1 MPKLEPKIIQ
11 KELEDGLIWPVYW
24 LYGQERMKSREL
36 LKRIRR
42 VVLGD
47 SIEPS
52 AIQFAETVLDGK
64 EVSGEEVVEAAL
76 SQSLGSLLTQSP
88 NLVVVKDAHFLK
100 NIETL
105 SELFRPRAKK
115 SELSHVCVLISKD
128 LDGRKKFSKILVEKA
143 AVVPCEEIAEAD
155 REAWIQ
161 YLMKRKNLQLSLPQ
175 VAYLTTL
182 DPWNL
187 DIVDQELEKYSLL
200 QGDDPSLGQLPI
212 EERFRSDDW
221 IEAFFNRD
229 LKQALKQ
236 VDHFAKQV
244 EASLPLLGL
253 LAWNTRYLAMAQAD
267 SGQGLRGLK
276 VNPYFVERL
285 HRWSKLWKLS
295 EVLDLQTELA
305 HLDFSLKQT
314 PLVPL
319 GVWSRL
325 VMKFCHA

>member
-11 KELEDGLIWPVYW
+11 KELEDGVLWPVYW

-42 VVLGD
+42 VVLGNVT
-47 SIEPS
+47 EPS
-52 AIQFAETVLDGK
+52 AIQFAETSMDGK
-64 EVSGEEVVEAAL
+64 EVSGDEVVEAAL
-76 SQSLGSLLTQSP
+76 SQSLASLLTQSP
-88 NLVVVKDAHFLK
+88 NLVVVRDAHLLK
-100 NIETL
+100 NVEAL
-105 SELFRPRAKK
+105 SELLQPKGKK
-115 SELSHVCVLISKD
+115 SELSSVCVLISKD
-128 LDGRKKFSKILVEKA
+128 LDGRKKFSKILIEKA
-143 AVVPCEEIAEAD
+143 AVVSCEDIAEAD

-161 YLMKRKNLQLSLPQ
+161 YLMKRKNLQLSSSQL
-175 VAYLTTL
+175 AYLTTL

-200 QGDDPSLGQLPI
+200 QGDESSFGQFI
-212 EERFRSDDW
+212 AEERFRSDDW
-221 IEAFFNRD
+221 IEAFFTRD
-229 LKQALKQ
+229 LKRALKH
-236 VDHFAKQV
+236 VDAFAQQV
-244 EASLPLLGL
+244 EESLPLLGL

-285 HRWSKLWKLS
+285 HRWTHLWKLS
-295 EVLDLQTELA
+295 EVLELQTELA
-305 HLDFSLKQT
+305 NLDLSLKQT

-325 VMKFCHA
+325 VIKFCR